1 MPIFKA
7 LFVAVAL
14 ALTGCAAVPEDGSVA
29 SVDVLVSTFDR
40 LGLGFGRDD
49 NENGWALKWV
59 SPVRVAFKGEHDES
73 DVESV
78 RRAFST
84 MQKLTGIPVEIPAKS
99 GRANFA
105 VRFIERGTLHE
116 EAAKVVKQKDWAF
129 SIPIHAVCLAI
140 PNAASNILRADIFV
154 VQDGGERLRE
164 ICVQHE
170 LMHAYGLLG
179 HHQKFRPSILYFRV
193 AKQNDLS
200 VNDMILLRTLYDPR
214 ISAGMK
220 RAEALPLSRKIITE
234 MVAKLSGDVVPLQAL
249 AMELQW

>member
-1 MPIFKA
+1 MP
-7 LFVAVAL
+7 LLRGLVVAIAL
-14 ALTGCAAVPEDGSVA
+14 ALAGCTAIPDDGSVA
-29 SVDVLVSTFDR
+29 PVNVLVSTFDR
-40 LGLGFGRDD
+40 LGLGFGKDD
-49 NENGWALKWV
+49 NEKGWALKWV
-59 SPVRVAFKGEHDES
+59 SPVRVDFKGKHDES
-73 DVESV
+73 DVDAV
-78 RRAFST
+78 RQAFST
-84 MQKLTGIPVEIPAKS
+84 MRKLTGIPVEIPPKT
-99 GRANFA
+99 GRANFT

-116 EAAKVVKQKDWAF
+116 EAAKVIKQKDWAF

-140 PNAASNILRADIFV
+140 PNAAANILKADIFV

-179 HHQKFRPSILYFRV
+179 HHQKFKPSILYFRD
-193 AKQNDLS
+193 AKQNVMS

-220 RAEALPLSRKIITE
+220 RAEALPLSRKIISE
-234 MVAKLSGDVVPLQAL
+234 MADKLSGDVVPLQAL